1 MLGSPVHAGAVVLV
15 NFVVAVTVGFYS
27 ISLSLLKTGVGN
39 PVPCTADNNR
49 NQPSRLKIKYS
60 MSDVLQNRTN
70 GTPMSGNTN
79 KYLPI
84 PFP

>member
-49 NQPSRLKIKYS
+49 NQPSRL
-60 MSDVLQNRTN
+60 
-70 GTPMSGNTN
+70 
-79 KYLPI
+79 
-84 PFP
+84 